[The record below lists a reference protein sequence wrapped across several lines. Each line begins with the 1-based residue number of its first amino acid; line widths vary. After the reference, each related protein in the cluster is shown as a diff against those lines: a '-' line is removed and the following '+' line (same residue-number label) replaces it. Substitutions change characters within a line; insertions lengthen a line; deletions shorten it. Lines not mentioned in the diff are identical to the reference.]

1 MKLTIDC
8 RMLGSGGIGTYLESL
23 LPYFIKNYECLL
35 IGRENDISK
44 FSQYKNV
51 TLCNYEIN
59 PFSLKE
65 FFAFPKNITNQINK
79 TDIYYTPYCNIPS
92 GIKIPIYSTIHDVV
106 FLDVKGL
113 TGKIGTFAR
122 KFFYQHAI
130 NKSKIIFTVSDFSK
144 QRIIANLR
152 TKKKPIIV
160 TYNSVP
166 QWFLE
171 NQQNLSKTKENY
183 ILFVGNI
190 KKHKGLHTL
199 LDAFE
204 ILQKD
209 DFPSKLVLVGNA
221 QNFRT
226 GDNTIFA
233 KINSF
238 TEGQIEF
245 TGKISNPQLK
255 NYYSKARLLIQPS
268 FYEGFGMPPLEALYC
283 GTNVILS
290 DIPVF
295 KEIYKD
301 FPVTFFECGNANDL
315 AQKIKKNYN
324 NENPTEI
331 PNKYSFEKTFE
342 IIKGNLK

>member
-51 TLCNYEIN
+51 TLCNCEIN

-65 FFAFPKNITNQINK
+65 FFSFPQNITNQINK

-92 GIKIPIYSTIHDVV
+92 GIKITIYSTIHDVV

-144 QRIIANLR
+144 QRIIANLS

-226 GDNTIFA
+226 GDNTIFT

-238 TEGQIEF
+238 TEGKIEF